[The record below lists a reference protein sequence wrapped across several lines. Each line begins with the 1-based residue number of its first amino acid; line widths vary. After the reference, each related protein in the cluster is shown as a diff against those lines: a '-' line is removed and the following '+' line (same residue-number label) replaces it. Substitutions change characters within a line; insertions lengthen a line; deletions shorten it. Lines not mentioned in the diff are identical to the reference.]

1 MPLNHYQQEV
11 GPSLADASPGK
22 MPDVAL
28 LEGRYC
34 SVEHL
39 TVAEHYKDILDFYKI
54 LISLPSGIRLQGRF
68 WEPFTYGYYTE
79 KSKCRDGTSDFE
91 PALQRHEQ
99 PQKLNTCL

>member
-11 GPSLADASPGK
+11 GPSLVDASPGK

-39 TVAEHYKDILDFYKI
+39 TVASIMRTF
-54 LISLPSGIRLQGRF
+54 
-68 WEPFTYGYYTE
+68 
-79 KSKCRDGTSDFE
+79 
-91 PALQRHEQ
+91 
-99 PQKLNTCL
+99 

>member
-39 TVAEHYKDILDFYKI
+39 TVAEHYKDILDFYFTLLIRFFLIGPICMRIHLNLKKLYVSVWRIMSNPRI
-54 LISLPSGIRLQGRF
+54 LISLLSGIRLQVRF
-68 WEPFTYGYYTE
+68 
-79 KSKCRDGTSDFE
+79 
-91 PALQRHEQ
+91 
-99 PQKLNTCL
+99 